1 MIYHAMQYT
10 GSAWVICTRAHRG
23 LFMTCAFPNPDRLIA
38 CRALLLYGSRL
49 YYEMRLLWMRL
60 RLGQTTRSLPKSRAL
75 IFGQECT
82 LSISNALQRDIADSN
97 SSSCNMVHAWTK
109 WHYISLVDAT
119 VAQKTTKY
127 IGQNLIWY
135 MPNIFT
141 EKSMKPTDTNQGLN

>member
-97 SSSCNMVHAWTK
+97 SSSCNMVHARSWR
-109 WHYISLVDAT
+109 LVNL
-119 VAQKTTKY
+119 
-127 IGQNLIWY
+127 GQSSFRTSSELQLL
-135 MPNIFT
+135 
-141 EKSMKPTDTNQGLN
+141 KHKLNVVREIQWLPRDMVSPPKMR